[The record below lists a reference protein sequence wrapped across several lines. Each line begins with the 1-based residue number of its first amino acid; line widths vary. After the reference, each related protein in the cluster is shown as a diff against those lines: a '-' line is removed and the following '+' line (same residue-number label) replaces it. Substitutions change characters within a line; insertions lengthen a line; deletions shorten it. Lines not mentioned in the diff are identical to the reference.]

1 MTSNDLVKPAGFD
14 GALLPVAV
22 SRLVLPLRYRQP

>member
-14 GALLPVAV
+14 GALLPVAA
-22 SRLVLPLRYRQP
+22 SRLALALWYRQP